1 VRAPPTKKDE
11 LSCFPTS
18 FLPLFVKGR
27 ISSIHMSAEISHEM
41 LADNVFKTNRKK
53 KKKETFFPLNLS
65 HFSVCSLQRVRG
77 QDISSSVERLIG

>member
-1 VRAPPTKKDE
+1 
-11 LSCFPTS
+11 
-18 FLPLFVKGR
+18 
-27 ISSIHMSAEISHEM
+27 M